1 MINKIKT
8 WWQSNRPVLTTQKK
22 IDDLVIGCML
32 QLDKQ
37 NELSTWAAI
46 NPVISSL
53 NELEKNTWDVERVR
67 IMKKWL
73 KDNFE
78 VMK

>member
-22 IDDLVIGCML
+22 IDDLVIYCMYR
-32 QLDKQ
+32 LDKQ

-46 NPVISSL
+46 RPVISSL
-53 NELEKNTWDVERVR
+53 SELEKNTWDVERVR

>member
-22 IDDLVIGCML
+22 IDLVIGCML